1 MSTDKHITPGTY
13 IIGFTLSMALTLSA
27 FILVWRYVDS
37 GRQIFAENSLLAWIA
52 ALALAQLLVQLVF
65 FLHLGRESKPRWN
78 MMVLAFAATIVVILV
93 FGSLWIMYNLDYH
106 EGHELSPQETES
118 YIIEDEGI
126 HQ

>member
-1 MSTDKHITPGTY
+1 MSQEEQAPNLKGGGHITPGTY
-13 IIGFTLSMALTLSA
+13 IIGFTLSFALTLAA
-27 FILVWRYVDS
+27 FTLVWRYVDS
-37 GRQIFAENSLLAWIA
+37 GRQIFNGNSLLAWIA

-106 EGHELSPQETES
+106 EGHELSPPETES
-118 YIIEDEGI
+118 Y
-126 HQ
+126 